1 MYAHGFDERYN
12 LPLPLNMFMIGA
24 AATVAASFVV
34 IGLFVNK
41 RPGEFRYPRYNL
53 LAAPVL
59 GLVLRSGAFTYGGL
73 CMVRYDTIVLGA
85 VLRSGVFTGV
95 VKLLGVAIF
104 LLLIAT
110 SLIGVNKPVE
120 NLSPTFVWI
129 IWWVGMGYISA
140 LLGNFWMLVNPW
152 KTMFEWIE
160 GFITSEDDEDEGLL
174 DYPES
179 WGVWPAVVLFFIFA
193 WLENV
198 YNGAQAPFKLGLLIL
213 VYSAITWAGM
223 LVFGKHMWLRRGEA
237 FSVLFGL
244 FARFS
249 PTELR
254 TSGDGLCAECGGCV
268 KRTAACIDCYECFEK
283 AAPEE
288 REFNLR
294 PFAVGLATHGAVS
307 ASMAIFVI
315 LTLATVTFD
324 GVSETSA
331 WANLQEE
338 LLPAISPLPVDTF
351 GTIDTLGLLVIPA
364 LFLTVFL
371 GFSWVLR
378 LFEGT
383 TDSPVFD
390 VAKVFVLSLVPI
402 ALAYNIAHFISYLV
416 LSGQAIIPLLSDP
429 FGFGWDLFGTAE
441 DRINVNI
448 ITVGFVWWVSIV
460 AIVLGHVLSV
470 YIAHII
476 SLRRMPTSAL
486 AVRSQYPMLAL
497 MIVYT
502 ATSLWIIAQPIAN

>member
-1 MYAHGFDERYN
+1 MPIIRIAIATAVVVAAAFIVSPLYAHGFGERYD
-12 LPLPLNMFMIGA
+12 LPLPLNMFMIA
-24 AATVAASFVV
+24 AAAAVAASFVV

-41 RPGEFRYPRYNL
+41 QPGEFRYPTLNL
-53 LAAPVL
+53 LVVPA
-59 GLVLRSGAFTYGGL
+59 
-73 CMVRYDTIVLGA
+73 LGA
-85 VLRSGVFTGV
+85 VLRCKIFTYAF
-95 VKLLGVAIF
+95 KLLGVAVF
-104 LLLIAT
+104 LLLLAT
-110 SLIGVNKPVE
+110 SLFGVNKPVE

-129 IWWVGMGYISA
+129 IWWVGMGYICA

-152 KTMFEWIE
+152 RTMFEWVE
-160 GFITSEDDEDEGLL
+160 GFVVGDGEEDDGLM

-179 WGVWPAVVLFFIFA
+179 WGVWPAVILFFIFA

-198 YNGAQAPFKLGLLIL
+198 YNGAQAPFKLGLFVL

-223 LVFGKHMWLRRGEA
+223 LVFGKHVWLRSGEA

-249 PTELR
+249 PTEIA
-254 TSGDGLCAECGGCV
+254 TSGDGLCDTCDGCAGETESCV
-268 KRTAACIDCYECFEK
+268 DCLECFQR
-283 AAPEE
+283 ADSDE
-288 REFNLR
+288 RQFNLR
-294 PFAVGLATHGAVS
+294 PFAVGLATRGIVS
-307 ASMAIFVI
+307 ASMAVFVI

-324 GVSETSA
+324 GISETSA
-331 WANLQEE
+331 WLNVQDALH
-338 LLPAISPLPVDTF
+338 PVISPLPVDTF

-364 LFLTVFL
+364 LFLTVYL

-383 TDSPVFD
+383 SDSPVFD
-390 VAKVFVLSLVPI
+390 VSKVFVLSLVPI
-402 ALAYNIAHFISYLV
+402 ALAYNMAHFISL
-416 LSGQAIIPLLSDP
+416 LTIQGQGIIPLLSDP
-429 FGFGWDLFGTAE
+429 FGFDWDLFGTAGYLI
-441 DRINVNI
+441 DINV
-448 ITVGFVWWVSIV
+448 ITPGFVWWVSIV
-460 AIVLGHVLSV
+460 AIVLGHILSV

-486 AVRSQYPMLAL
+486 AVKSQYPMLAL

>member
-1 MYAHGFDERYN
+1 MATALAASPVYAHAFGEKYS
-12 LPLPLNMFMIGA
+12 LPLPLNLFMIA
-24 AATVAASFVV
+24 AASAVAASFVV

-41 RPGEFRYPRYNL
+41 QPGEFRYPTHNL
-53 LAAPVL
+53 LTVPA
-59 GLVLRSGAFTYGGL
+59 
-73 CMVRYDTIVLGA
+73 LGA
-85 VLRSGVFTGV
+85 VLRSRIFTCVF
-95 VKLLGVAIF
+95 KLLGVAVF

-110 SLIGVNKPVE
+110 SLFGVNKPVE

-129 IWWVGMGYISA
+129 IWWVGMGYICA

-152 KTMFEWIE
+152 RTMFEWIE
-160 GFITSEDDEDEGLL
+160 GFVGGDGEEDEGLI

-179 WGVWPAVVLFFIFA
+179 LGVWPAVILFFIFA

-198 YNGAQAPFKLGLLIL
+198 YNGAQAPFKLGLFIL

-223 LVFGKHMWLRRGEA
+223 LVFGKHVWLRSGEA

-249 PTELR
+249 PTEIS
-254 TSGDGLCAECGGCV
+254 TSGDDLCDACV
-268 KRTAACIDCYECFEK
+268 DCAGETESCVDCLECFQQ
-283 AAPEE
+283 ATSEE
-288 REFNLR
+288 RQFNLR
-294 PFAVGLATHGAVS
+294 PFAVGLATRGIVS
-307 ASMAIFVI
+307 ASMAVFVI

-324 GVSETSA
+324 GISETSA
-331 WANLQEE
+331 WLNVQDVLH
-338 LLPAISPLPVDTF
+338 PVISPLPVDTF
-351 GTIDTLGLLVIPA
+351 GTIDTLGLLFIPV
-364 LFLTVFL
+364 LFLTVYL

-390 VAKVFVLSLVPI
+390 IAKVFVLSLVPI
-402 ALAYNIAHFISYLV
+402 ALAYNMAHFISYLAI
-416 LSGQAIIPLLSDP
+416 SGQGIIPLLSDP
-429 FGFGWDLFGTAE
+429 FGFGWDLIGTAGY
-441 DRINVNI
+441 RINVNI

-460 AIVLGHVLSV
+460 AIVLGHILSV

-486 AVRSQYPMLAL
+486 AVKSQYPMLAL

>member
-1 MYAHGFDERYN
+1 MPIRKLALPAAIVAVATALAASPVYAHGFGERYD

-41 RPGEFRYPRYNL
+41 RPGEFRYPTLNL
-53 LAAPVL
+53 LAVPAL
-59 GLVLRSGAFTYGGL
+59 GPVLRSK
-73 CMVRYDTIVLGA
+73 
-85 VLRSGVFTGV
+85 VFACTF
-95 VKLLGVAIF
+95 KLLGVAVF

-110 SLIGVNKPVE
+110 SLFGVNKPVE

-129 IWWVGMGYISA
+129 IWWVGMGYICA
-140 LLGNFWMLVNPW
+140 LLGNLWMLVNPW
-152 KTMFEWIE
+152 RTMFEWVE
-160 GFITSEDDEDEGLL
+160 RFVVGDGEEDEGLM

-179 WGVWPAVVLFFIFA
+179 WGVWPAVILFFIFA

-198 YNGAQAPFKLGLLIL
+198 YNGAQAPFKLGLFIL

-223 LVFGKHMWLRRGEA
+223 LVFGKHVWLRRGEA

-249 PTELR
+249 PTEIR
-254 TSGDGLCAECGGCV
+254 TFGDDCDDESESCVDCLECYQ
-268 KRTAACIDCYECFEK
+268 RASPD
-283 AAPEE
+283 E
-288 REFNLR
+288 RQFNLR
-294 PFAVGLATHGAVS
+294 PYAVGLATRGVVS
-307 ASMAIFVI
+307 ASMAVFVI

-324 GVSETSA
+324 GISETSA
-331 WANLQEE
+331 WLNVQDALH
-338 LLPAISPLPVDTF
+338 PVISPLPVDTF
-351 GTIDTLGLLVIPA
+351 GTIDTLGLLFIPV
-364 LFLTVFL
+364 LFLTIYL

-378 LFEGT
+378 QFEGT
-383 TDSPVFD
+383 TGSPVFD

-402 ALAYNIAHFISYLV
+402 ALAYNMAHFISL
-416 LSGQAIIPLLSDP
+416 LAIQGQGIIPLLSDP
-429 FGFGWDLFGTAE
+429 FGFDWDLFGTAAYLI
-441 DRINVNI
+441 DINVI
-448 ITVGFVWWVSIV
+448 SPGFVWWVSII
-460 AIVLGHVLSV
+460 AIVLGHILSV
-470 YIAHII
+470 YVAHII

-486 AVRSQYPMLAL
+486 AVKSQYPMLAL

>member
-1 MYAHGFDERYN
+1 M
-12 LPLPLNMFMIGA
+12 
-24 AATVAASFVV
+24 S
-34 IGLFVNK
+34 
-41 RPGEFRYPRYNL
+41 
-53 LAAPVL
+53 
-59 GLVLRSGAFTYGGL
+59 
-73 CMVRYDTIVLGA
+73 
-85 VLRSGVFTGV
+85 
-95 VKLLGVAIF
+95 
-104 LLLIAT
+104 
-110 SLIGVNKPVE
+110 
-120 NLSPTFVWI
+120 
-129 IWWVGMGYISA
+129 YICA

-152 KTMFEWIE
+152 RTMFEWVE
-160 GFITSEDDEDEGLL
+160 GFVGGDGEEDEGLI

-179 WGVWPAVVLFFIFA
+179 LGVWPAVILFFVFA

-198 YNGAQAPFKLGLLIL
+198 YNGAQAPFKLGLFVL

-223 LVFGKHMWLRRGEA
+223 LVFGKHVWLRSGEA
-237 FSVLFGL
+237 FSVLFSL

-249 PTELR
+249 PTEIG
-254 TSGDGLCAECGGCV
+254 TSTDGLCDACGACADETESCV
-268 KRTAACIDCYECFEK
+268 DCLECFQR
-283 AAPEE
+283 ADPDE
-288 REFNLR
+288 RQFNLR
-294 PFAVGLATHGAVS
+294 PFAVGLATRGVVS
-307 ASMAIFVI
+307 ASMAVFVI

-324 GVSETSA
+324 GISETNA
-331 WANLQEE
+331 WLTVQDALH
-338 LLPAISPLPVDTF
+338 PAISPLPVDTF

-371 GFSWVLR
+371 AFSWVLR

-402 ALAYNIAHFISYLV
+402 ALAYNMAHFISLIT
-416 LSGQAIIPLLSDP
+416 LQGQGIIPLLSDP
-429 FGFGWDLFGTAE
+429 FGFDWDLFGTAGYLI
-441 DRINVNI
+441 DINI
-448 ITVGFVWWVSIV
+448 ITPGFVWWVSIV
-460 AIVLGHVLSV
+460 AIVLGHILSV

>member
-1 MYAHGFDERYN
+1 MPIRSLALATAVVVTAAALAASPVYAHGFGERYV

-41 RPGEFRYPRYNL
+41 RQGEFRYPRYNL
-53 LAAPVL
+53 LSVP
-59 GLVLRSGAFTYGGL
+59 
-73 CMVRYDTIVLGA
+73 MLGA
-85 VLRSGVFTGV
+85 VLRSGVFTGA
-95 VKLLGVAIF
+95 VKVLGVAVF

-110 SLIGVNKPVE
+110 SLFGVNKPVE

-129 IWWVGMGYISA
+129 IWWVGMSYICA

-152 KTMFEWIE
+152 RTMFEWVE
-160 GFITSEDDEDEGLL
+160 GFVGGDGEEDEGLI

-179 WGVWPAVVLFFIFA
+179 LGVWPAVILFFVFA

-198 YNGAQAPFKLGLLIL
+198 YNGAQAPFKLGLFVL

-223 LVFGKHMWLRRGEA
+223 LVFGKHVWLRSGEA
-237 FSVLFGL
+237 FSVLFSL

-249 PTELR
+249 PTEIG
-254 TSGDGLCAECGGCV
+254 TSTDGLCDACGACADETESCV
-268 KRTAACIDCYECFEK
+268 DCLECFQR
-283 AAPEE
+283 ADPDE
-288 REFNLR
+288 RQFNLR
-294 PFAVGLATHGAVS
+294 PFAVGLATRGVVS
-307 ASMAIFVI
+307 ASMAVFVI

-324 GVSETSA
+324 GISETNA
-331 WANLQEE
+331 WLTVQDV
-338 LLPAISPLPVDTF
+338 LHPAISPLPVDTF

-402 ALAYNIAHFISYLV
+402 ALAYNMAHFVSLITLQ
-416 LSGQAIIPLLSDP
+416 GQGIIPLLSDP
-429 FGFGWDLFGTAE
+429 FGFEWDLFGTAGYLI
-441 DRINVNI
+441 DINI
-448 ITVGFVWWVSIV
+448 ITPGFVWWVSIV
-460 AIVLGHVLSV
+460 AIVLGHILSV
-470 YIAHII
+470 FIAHII

>member
-1 MYAHGFDERYN
+1 MPIRKLATIAAVVVAAAALAAAPVYAHGFGERYD
-12 LPLPLNMFMIGA
+12 LPLPLNMFMIA
-24 AATVAASFVV
+24 AAAAVAASFVV

-41 RPGEFRYPRYNL
+41 QPGEFRYPTLNL
-53 LAAPVL
+53 FAVPA
-59 GLVLRSGAFTYGGL
+59 
-73 CMVRYDTIVLGA
+73 LGA
-85 VLRSGVFTGV
+85 VLRSRVFTCAF
-95 VKLLGVAIF
+95 KLLGVAVF

-110 SLIGVNKPVE
+110 SLFGVNKPVE

-129 IWWVGMGYISA
+129 IWWVGMGYICA

-152 KTMFEWIE
+152 RTMFEWVE
-160 GFITSEDDEDEGLL
+160 RFVGGDGEEDEGLM

-198 YNGAQAPFKLGLLIL
+198 YNGAQAPFKLGLFIL

-223 LVFGKHMWLRRGEA
+223 LVFGKHVWLRSGEA

-244 FARFS
+244 FSRFS
-249 PTELR
+249 PTEIG
-254 TSGDGLCAECGGCV
+254 TSADDLCDTCEGCANDTEPCV
-268 KRTAACIDCYECFEK
+268 DCLECFQRAE
-283 AAPEE
+283 PDE
-288 REFNLR
+288 RQFNLR
-294 PFAVGLATHGAVS
+294 PFAVGLATRGIVS
-307 ASMAIFVI
+307 ASMAVFVI

-324 GVSETSA
+324 GISETSA
-331 WANLQEE
+331 WLNVQDALH
-338 LLPAISPLPVDTF
+338 PVISPLPVDTF
-351 GTIDTLGLLVIPA
+351 GTIDTLGLLVIPVI
-364 LFLTVFL
+364 FLTVFL

-402 ALAYNIAHFISYLV
+402 ALAYNMAHFIAYLAI
-416 LSGQAIIPLLSDP
+416 SGQGIIPLLSDP
-429 FGFGWDLFGTAE
+429 FGFGWDLFGTAGY
-441 DRINVNI
+441 RINVNI

-460 AIVLGHVLSV
+460 AIVLGHILSV

>member
-1 MYAHGFDERYN
+1 MPIRKLALPAAIVAVATALAASPVYAHGFGERYD

-41 RPGEFRYPRYNL
+41 RPGEFRYPTLNL
-53 LAAPVL
+53 LVVPAL
-59 GLVLRSGAFTYGGL
+59 GSVLRS
-73 CMVRYDTIVLGA
+73 R
-85 VLRSGVFTGV
+85 VFTCAF
-95 VKLLGVAIF
+95 KLLGVAVF

-110 SLIGVNKPVE
+110 SLFGVNKPVE
-120 NLSPTFVWI
+120 NFSPTFVWI
-129 IWWVGMGYISA
+129 IWWVGMGYICA

-152 KTMFEWIE
+152 RTMFEWVE
-160 GFITSEDDEDEGLL
+160 RFVGGDGEEDEGLM

-179 WGVWPAVVLFFIFA
+179 WGVWPAVILFFIFA

-198 YNGAQAPFKLGLLIL
+198 YNGAQAPFKLGLFIL

-223 LVFGKHMWLRRGEA
+223 LVFGKHVWLRRGEA

-249 PTELR
+249 PTEIK
-254 TSGDGLCAECGGCV
+254 TSGDDLCDTCGGCDDESESCV
-268 KRTAACIDCYECFEK
+268 DCLECYQR
-283 AAPEE
+283 ADPDE
-288 REFNLR
+288 RQFNLR
-294 PFAVGLATHGAVS
+294 PYSVGLATRGVVS
-307 ASMAIFVI
+307 ASMAVFVI

-324 GVSETSA
+324 GISETSA
-331 WANLQEE
+331 WLNVQDALH
-338 LLPAISPLPVDTF
+338 PAISPLSVDTF
-351 GTIDTLGLLVIPA
+351 GTIDTLGLLMIPV
-364 LFLTVFL
+364 LFLTIYL

-390 VAKVFVLSLVPI
+390 VAKAFVLSLVPI
-402 ALAYNIAHFISYLV
+402 ALAYNMAHFISL
-416 LSGQAIIPLLSDP
+416 LAIQGQGIIPLLSDP
-429 FGFGWDLFGTAE
+429 FGFDWNLFGTAAYLI
-441 DRINVNI
+441 DINVI
-448 ITVGFVWWVSIV
+448 SPGFVWWVSII
-460 AIVLGHVLSV
+460 AIVLGHILSV
-470 YIAHII
+470 YVAHVI

-486 AVRSQYPMLAL
+486 AVKSQYPMLAL

>member
-1 MYAHGFDERYN
+1 MPTRKVALATVVVVTAAALAASPVYAHGFGERYD

-41 RPGEFRYPRYNL
+41 RPGEFRYTTLNL
-53 LAAPVL
+53 LAVPAL
-59 GLVLRSGAFTYGGL
+59 GGVLRSK
-73 CMVRYDTIVLGA
+73 
-85 VLRSGVFTGV
+85 VFTCAF
-95 VKLLGVAIF
+95 KLLGVAVF

-110 SLIGVNKPVE
+110 SLFGVNKPVE

-129 IWWVGMGYISA
+129 IWWVGMSYICA

-152 KTMFEWIE
+152 RTMFEWVE
-160 GFITSEDDEDEGLL
+160 GFVGGDGEEDEGLI

-179 WGVWPAVVLFFIFA
+179 LGVWPAVILFFVFA

-198 YNGAQAPFKLGLLIL
+198 YNGAQAPFKLGLFIL

-223 LVFGKHMWLRRGEA
+223 LVFGKHVWLRSGEA
-237 FSVLFGL
+237 FSVLFSL

-249 PTELR
+249 PTEIG
-254 TSGDGLCAECGGCV
+254 TSTDGLCDACGACADETESCV
-268 KRTAACIDCYECFEK
+268 DCLECFQR
-283 AAPEE
+283 ADPDE
-288 REFNLR
+288 RQFNLR
-294 PFAVGLATHGAVS
+294 PFAVGLATRVVVS
-307 ASMAIFVI
+307 ASMAVFVI

-324 GVSETSA
+324 GISETNA
-331 WANLQEE
+331 WLTVQDALH
-338 LLPAISPLPVDTF
+338 PAISPLPVDTF

-371 GFSWVLR
+371 AFSWVLR

-402 ALAYNIAHFISYLV
+402 ALAYNMAHFISLIT
-416 LSGQAIIPLLSDP
+416 LQGQGIIPLLSDP
-429 FGFGWDLFGTAE
+429 FGFDWDLFGTAGYLI
-441 DRINVNI
+441 DINI
-448 ITVGFVWWVSIV
+448 ITPGFVWWVSIV
-460 AIVLGHVLSV
+460 AIVLGHILSV

-486 AVRSQYPMLAL
+486 AVMSQYPMLAL

>member
-1 MYAHGFDERYN
+1 MPISKVALATAVVAAAAFAVSPVYAHGFGERYN

-41 RPGEFRYPRYNL
+41 RQGEFRYPRYNL
-53 LAAPVL
+53 LSVPA
-59 GLVLRSGAFTYGGL
+59 
-73 CMVRYDTIVLGA
+73 LGA
-85 VLRSGVFTGV
+85 VLRSKVFTCAF
-95 VKLLGVAIF
+95 KLLGVAVF
-104 LLLIAT
+104 LMLIAT

-129 IWWVGMGYISA
+129 IWWVGMGYICA

-152 KTMFEWIE
+152 RTMFEWVE
-160 GFITSEDDEDEGLL
+160 GFVGGDGEEDEGLI

-179 WGVWPAVVLFFIFA
+179 LGVWPAVILFFIFA

-198 YNGAQAPFKLGLLIL
+198 YNGAQAPFKLGLFVL

-223 LVFGKHMWLRRGEA
+223 LVFGKHVWLRSGEA
-237 FSVLFGL
+237 FSVLFSL

-249 PTELR
+249 STEIG
-254 TSGDGLCAECGGCV
+254 TSTDGLCDVCSGCV
-268 KRTAACIDCYECFEK
+268 EGTESCVDCLECFQR
-283 AAPEE
+283 ADPDE
-288 REFNLR
+288 RQFNLR
-294 PFAVGLATHGAVS
+294 PFAVGLATRGVVS
-307 ASMAIFVI
+307 ASMAVFVI

-324 GVSETSA
+324 GISETNA
-331 WANLQEE
+331 WLNVQDALH
-338 LLPAISPLPVDTF
+338 PAISPLPVDTF
-351 GTIDTLGLLVIPA
+351 GTIDTIGLLVIPA

-371 GFSWVLR
+371 AFSWVLR

-402 ALAYNIAHFISYLV
+402 ALAYNMAHFISYLV

-460 AIVLGHVLSV
+460 AIVLGHILSV
-470 YIAHII
+470 FIAHII
-476 SLRRMPTSAL
+476 SLRRMPTSAQ
-486 AVRSQYPMLAL
+486 AVKSQYPMLAL
-497 MIVYT
+497 MVIYT

>member
-1 MYAHGFDERYN
+1 MPTRKVALATIVVVAAVFAVSPVYAHGFGERYN

-41 RPGEFRYPRYNL
+41 RQGEFRYPRYNL
-53 LAAPVL
+53 LSVPAL
-59 GLVLRSGAFTYGGL
+59 GPVLRSKVFTY
-73 CMVRYDTIVLGA
+73 
-85 VLRSGVFTGV
+85 VF
-95 VKLLGVAIF
+95 KLLGVAVF
-104 LLLIAT
+104 LMLIAT

-129 IWWVGMGYISA
+129 IWWVGMGYICA

-152 KTMFEWIE
+152 RTMFEWVE
-160 GFITSEDDEDEGLL
+160 GFVGGDGEEDEGLI
-174 DYPES
+174 DYPKS
-179 WGVWPAVVLFFIFA
+179 LGVWPAVILFFVFA

-198 YNGAQAPFKLGLLIL
+198 YNGAQAPFKLGLFIL

-223 LVFGKHMWLRRGEA
+223 LIFGKHVWLRRGEA

-249 PTELR
+249 PTEIGS
-254 TSGDGLCAECGGCV
+254 SGGDLCDACENCDAE
-268 KRTAACIDCYECFEK
+268 AESCIDCLDCFQRVD
-283 AAPEE
+283 PDE
-288 REFNLR
+288 RRFNLR
-294 PFAVGLATHGAVS
+294 PFAVGLATRGIVS
-307 ASMAIFVI
+307 ASMAVFVI

-324 GVSETSA
+324 GISETSA
-331 WANLQEE
+331 WLNVQDGLH
-338 LLPAISPLPVDTF
+338 PVISPLPVDTF

-364 LFLTVFL
+364 LFFTVYL

-383 TDSPVFD
+383 TDTPVFD
-390 VAKVFVLSLVPI
+390 VAKIFVLSLVPI
-402 ALAYNIAHFISYLV
+402 ALAYNMAHFISLITIQ
-416 LSGQAIIPLLSDP
+416 GQGIIPLLSDP
-429 FGFGWDLFGTAE
+429 FGFGWDLFGTAGYL
-441 DRINVNI
+441 ININI
-448 ITVGFVWWVSIV
+448 ISVGFVWWVSIV
-460 AIVLGHVLSV
+460 AIVSGHILSV

-476 SLRRMPTSAL
+476 SLRRMPTSAQ
-486 AVRSQYPMLAL
+486 AVKSQYPMLVL

>member
-1 MYAHGFDERYN
+1 MPIIRTAIATAVVVAAAFIVSPLYAHGFGERYD
-12 LPLPLNMFMIGA
+12 LPLPLNMFMIA
-24 AATVAASFVV
+24 AAAAVAASFVV

-41 RPGEFRYPRYNL
+41 QPGEFRYPTLNL
-53 LAAPVL
+53 LVVPA
-59 GLVLRSGAFTYGGL
+59 
-73 CMVRYDTIVLGA
+73 LGA
-85 VLRSGVFTGV
+85 VLRSKIFTYAF
-95 VKLLGVAIF
+95 KLLGVAVF
-104 LLLIAT
+104 LLLLAT
-110 SLIGVNKPVE
+110 SLFGVNKPVE

-129 IWWVGMGYISA
+129 IWWVGMGYICA

-152 KTMFEWIE
+152 RTMFEWVE
-160 GFITSEDDEDEGLL
+160 RFVVGDGEEDDGLME
-174 DYPES
+174 YPES
-179 WGVWPAVVLFFIFA
+179 LGVWPAVILFFIFA

-198 YNGAQAPFKLGLLIL
+198 YNGAQAPFKLGLFIL

-223 LVFGKHMWLRRGEA
+223 LIFGKHVWLRRGEA

-249 PTELR
+249 PTEIG
-254 TSGDGLCAECGGCV
+254 TSGGDLCDACENCDAE
-268 KRTAACIDCYECFEK
+268 AESCIDCLDCFQRVD
-283 AAPEE
+283 ADE
-288 REFNLR
+288 RRFNLR
-294 PFAVGLATHGAVS
+294 PFAVGLATRGIVS
-307 ASMAIFVI
+307 ASMAVFVI

-324 GVSETSA
+324 GISETSA
-331 WANLQEE
+331 WLNVQDALH
-338 LLPAISPLPVDTF
+338 PVISPLPVDTF

-364 LFLTVFL
+364 LFLTVYL

-383 TDSPVFD
+383 SDSPVFD

-402 ALAYNIAHFISYLV
+402 ALAYNMAHFISL
-416 LSGQAIIPLLSDP
+416 LTIQGQGIIPLLSDP
-429 FGFGWDLFGTAE
+429 FGFDWDLFGTAGYLI
-441 DRINVNI
+441 DINV
-448 ITVGFVWWVSIV
+448 ITPGFVWWVSIV
-460 AIVLGHVLSV
+460 AIVLGHILSV

-486 AVRSQYPMLAL
+486 AVKSQYPMLAL

>member
-1 MYAHGFDERYN
+1 MPFRKLAIVIAFALAAVLAVSPVYAHGFGERYD
-12 LPLPLNMFMIGA
+12 LPLPLNMFMIA
-24 AATVAASFVV
+24 AAAAVAASFVV

-41 RPGEFRYPRYNL
+41 QPGEFRYPILNL
-53 LAAPVL
+53 LTVPA
-59 GLVLRSGAFTYGGL
+59 
-73 CMVRYDTIVLGA
+73 LGA
-85 VLRSGVFTGV
+85 VLRSKVFTCAF
-95 VKLLGVAIF
+95 KLLGVAVF

-110 SLIGVNKPVE
+110 SLFGVNKPVE

-129 IWWVGMGYISA
+129 IWWVGMGYICA

-152 KTMFEWIE
+152 RTMFEWVE
-160 GFITSEDDEDEGLL
+160 RFVGGDGEEDEGLL

-179 WGVWPAVVLFFIFA
+179 WGVWPAIVLFFIFA

-198 YNGAQAPFKLGLLIL
+198 YNGAQAPFKLGLFIL

-223 LVFGKHMWLRRGEA
+223 LVFGKHVWLRSGEA

-249 PTELR
+249 PTEIS
-254 TSGDGLCAECGGCV
+254 TSGDDLCDTCEDCAGETESCV
-268 KRTAACIDCYECFEK
+268 DCLECFQR
-283 AAPEE
+283 ADPDE
-288 REFNLR
+288 RRFNLR
-294 PFAVGLATHGAVS
+294 PFAVGLATRGTVS
-307 ASMAIFVI
+307 ASMAVFVI

-324 GVSETSA
+324 GISETSA
-331 WANLQEE
+331 WLNVQDALH
-338 LLPAISPLPVDTF
+338 PVISPLPVDTF
-351 GTIDTLGLLVIPA
+351 GTIDTLGLLVIPVI
-364 LFLTVFL
+364 FLTVFL

-383 TDSPVFD
+383 ADSPVFD

-402 ALAYNIAHFISYLV
+402 ALAYNMAHFISYLTIP
-416 LSGQAIIPLLSDP
+416 GQGIIPLLSDP

-460 AIVLGHVLSV
+460 AIVLGHILSV